1 MIAAVALAA
10 PFWRPRAVL
19 ASRAEHDVE
28 AFRAQLREVEYD
40 LSRGVLTEAEAESA
54 RIELSRRLLAAAEAA
69 EVEVGAKATPGRLTP
84 VLGVLAALGVPA
96 VGVGVYSQLG
106 TPTLGDQPYAERN
119 FDVERASTR
128 PSQEQ
133 AEAQFATRR
142 SEPPSPT
149 PARTQ
154 MLDLAEKVKERLR
167 STPDDPEGW
176 NVLARSL
183 KTLEIYDESWRAF
196 EKVATLNPEVAD
208 ADLYAN
214 MAEAMFM
221 ATGGYMSPEAEVVTD
236 KALEQDPG
244 LHQALFFKSLAQA
257 QRGDLEPAIDG
268 WLKMLRTAP
277 PNASWIQQVQDNVR
291 NAFAELGIEPPA
303 DLVPKGPTA
312 EQRAEAA
319 EMSPEDQKEMIA
331 GMVDGL
337 AARLEDEPQDLR
349 GWLML
354 IRSYRIL
361 ERENDA
367 KAAQERGLEA
377 FTDDAA
383 ATEQLESAL

>member
-1 MIAAVALAA
+1 M
-10 PFWRPRAVL
+10 L

-54 RIELSRRLLAAAEAA
+54 RIELSRRLLTAAEAA

-84 VLGVLAALGVPA
+84 VLGVLAALGIPA
-96 VGVGVYSQLG
+96 VGIGVYSQLG
-106 TPTLGDQPYAERN
+106 TPSLGDQPYAERN
-119 FDVERASTR
+119 FNAERASTR

-142 SEPPSPT
+142 GDPPPST

-154 MLDLAEKVKERLR
+154 MMDLADKVKERLQ

-196 EKVATLNPEVAD
+196 EKVATLSPETAD

-214 MAEAMFM
+214 MAEAMFL

-236 KALEQDPG
+236 KALAIDPDF
-244 LHQALFFKSLAQA
+244 HQALFFKGLAQA
-257 QRGDLEPAIDG
+257 QRGDLEKAIDG
-268 WLKMLRTAP
+268 WVNMLRTAP
-277 PNASWIQQVQDNVR
+277 PNAPWIGQVQENVR
-291 NAFAELGIEPPA
+291 NASAELGIEPPV
-303 DLVPKGPTA
+303 DVIPKGPTS
-312 EQRAEAA
+312 EQRAAAA
-319 EMSPEDQKEMIA
+319 EMSPEDQIAMIA

-337 AARLEDEPQDLR
+337 AERLEDEPNDLR

-361 ERENDA
+361 EREEDA
-367 KAAQERGLEA
+367 KAAQTRGLEVFA
-377 FTDDAA
+377 DDAA